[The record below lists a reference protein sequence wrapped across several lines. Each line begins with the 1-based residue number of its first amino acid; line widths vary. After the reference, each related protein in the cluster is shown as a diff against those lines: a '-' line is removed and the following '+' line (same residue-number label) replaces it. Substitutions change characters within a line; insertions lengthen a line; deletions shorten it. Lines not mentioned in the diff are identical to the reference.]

1 MEKLCYLGDMISC
14 YGGASDAASGR
25 IDNSWKKF
33 SELTGALG
41 GKQGLTLKQ
50 QGRIYQCCITPV
62 LLYCGEMW
70 ELTSADDTRLR
81 GVGRRL
87 IRMMCGVRL
96 VDKVSTDILR
106 DRVGVV
112 EKIEDMII
120 QSRLRWYG
128 HIMRGD
134 INFQIREVMEAEIKL
149 GKERRF
155 DQRNRGKSASRT

>member
-33 SELTGALG
+33 RELTGALG

-62 LLYCGEMW
+62 LLYCCEMW

-96 VDKVSTDILR
+96 ADKVSTDILR

>member
-1 MEKLCYLGDMISC
+1 MEKLCYLGDTITC
-14 YGGASDAASGR
+14 YGGASDATSGR

-33 SELTGALG
+33 RELTGALG
-41 GKQGLTLKQ
+41 GKQGLTLRQ
-50 QGRIYQCCITPV
+50 QGKIYQCCITLV
-62 LLYCGEMW
+62 LLYCCETW

-96 VDKVSTDILR
+96 VDKMSTDIPR

-134 INFQIREVMEAEIKL
+134 INSQIREVIEVEIKL
-149 GKERRF
+149 GKGRF
-155 DQRNRGKSASRT
+155 DQGNRGKSASRT